1 MYNKTGETVK
11 VLSLTVNA
19 TGEKTVVAMDVPAD
33 TVKVIAFTVSGDVDP
48 HHALTLAFTTE
59 SGYTAAMETLGV
71 ETAPV
76 TLLAAEAMT
85 GTTPISFS
93 APKAE

>member
-1 MYNKTGETVK
+1 MLISRQSY
-11 VLSLTVNA
+11 
-19 TGEKTVVAMDVPAD
+19 
-33 TVKVIAFTVSGDVDP
+33 SGFACWP
-48 HHALTLAFTTE
+48 RARGANIGSYTLRNCSGLTLAFTTE

-85 GTTPISFS
+85 GATPISFS